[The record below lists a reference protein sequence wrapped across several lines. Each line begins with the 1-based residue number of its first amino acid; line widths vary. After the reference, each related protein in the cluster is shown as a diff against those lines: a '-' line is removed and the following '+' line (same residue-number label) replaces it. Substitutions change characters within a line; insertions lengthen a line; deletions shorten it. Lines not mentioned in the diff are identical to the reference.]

1 MKGISASDVIAASL
15 YSRYADYDHDE
26 CSLYVYVFCIFDFI
40 PADHELMEHATET
53 AVEVVVMLLC
63 ASAML
68 TVFYYL
74 FTSMPLLGVSMDTTV
89 KESVELMVELICA
102 FSVMAMLSL
111 AMYTDVISRLLE
123 RLF

>member
-1 MKGISASDVIAASL
+1 
-15 YSRYADYDHDE
+15 
-26 CSLYVYVFCIFDFI
+26 
-40 PADHELMEHATET
+40 MEHATET
-53 AVEVVVMLLC
+53 AVEAVVDA
-63 ASAML
+63 ASKCPCL
-68 TVFYYL
+68 RYSIICLRPCRCWEF
-74 FTSMPLLGVSMDTTV
+74 SMDTTV

>member
-1 MKGISASDVIAASL
+1 
-15 YSRYADYDHDE
+15 
-26 CSLYVYVFCIFDFI
+26 
-40 PADHELMEHATET
+40 MEHATET